1 MSTLLV
7 AFLVMSTS
15 ANQRYGRPSASENDR
30 EEFIFDLDEDDDDQE
45 IMKEQ
50 LVVDDLNIGISLK
63 DFYP

>member
-1 MSTLLV
+1 MFTLLV

-30 EEFIFDLDEDDDDQE
+30 EEFMFDLEDDDDQE

-50 LVVDDLNIGISLK
+50 LVVDDLNTGISLK